1 MIRSIDSRRSREG
14 GARPS
19 RGFGVAVVPTALV
32 SVVALATMTALA
44 ACSSAQGTP
53 PSSVSKAGAPPPG
66 SKRGSVTAST
76 GRVHVEPR
84 DGVVGVLTSQN
95 PREIAPGQAVA
106 VGGSLAVVGFER
118 VVEDSRCARGTTCVW
133 AGRARVEITLRKS
146 PSGPD
151 RLLELE
157 VGSPDKGRIEVGDR
171 KIVAAALTPYPE
183 AKVPISAAD
192 YRLRLEI
199 VEAGDTPPAKKR

>member
-1 MIRSIDSRRSREG
+1 MTRSIDSRRSREG

-19 RGFGVAVVPTALV
+19 RRFGVSLVPTALV
-32 SVVALATMTALA
+32 AGVALGAMAVLA

-53 PSSVSKAGAPPPG
+53 PTSVSKAGAPAPG

-76 GRVHVEPR
+76 GRIHVEPR

-95 PREIAPGQAVA
+95 PREIAPGQAVS

-118 VVEDSRCARGTTCVW
+118 VIEDSRCAHGTTCVW
-133 AGRARVEITLRKS
+133 AGRARVEVTLRKS

-151 RLLELE
+151 LLLELE

-171 KIVAAALTPYPE
+171 KIV
-183 AKVPISAAD
+183 
-192 YRLRLEI
+192 
-199 VEAGDTPPAKKR
+199 